1 MMSFAVPYLWFQM
14 KHVYL
19 DVVIFP
25 SSVSTSSCFIFL
37 YQFVG
42 SSRRSYMQCSSSRS
56 YMQCS
61 SSRSYMQ
68 CSSSRSYMQCL
79 SSRAYM
85 QCSSSR
91 SYMQCSSSRSYMQ
104 CSSSRSYMQC
114 LSFHI
119 LPGTKL
125 LFCGWMNTIQY
136 YYNSSPCKYAAVC
149 VLIWYSSSARMLH

>member
-42 SSRRSYMQCSSSRS
+42 SSSRS

-79 SSRAYM
+79 SSRAYL